1 MMSFLLKGTNIKRL
15 FKWPLRRE
23 AALSTHLL
31 AEIPPEVELSD
42 YRRLPSSS
50 CESPTGLV
58 HGEDLKAELI
68 PDLDIFFERLYEYFC
83 AKGLRCIITK
93 WMIEIL
99 NVTFMVCAI
108 GFFFLFIDWDALGH
122 LKCGVEALEIGAK
135 PCDLMNVIKNDPLI
149 PFTYVKFITIG
160 SMVILTTYGIINF
173 IKFFVKLR
181 STLNVR
187 DFYYNSLKVT
197 DLEIQTISWPKVVEK
212 VVLLQKSQQ
221 LCIVKDLSEHDI
233 IMRLMRKENYLIG
246 MVNKGVI
253 AFPIAC
259 WLPGVGPTVGS
270 RFHGRKSYLM
280 LPKTLEW
287 TLNWCIFQSMFDSKF
302 CVRKDFLTSPSVL
315 KRRLVFMG
323 IAMLFLSPCLV
334 IFPLV
339 YMFLRHAE
347 EFYNHPSTAS
357 SRRWSNLSRWILREY
372 NEVEHFFRHRM
383 NNCTL
388 HSLNYLKQFP
398 TPLISIVA
406 KFVSFVSGG
415 LAGILLILGFL
426 GESILEGHVFGRNLF
441 WYTVVFGTIATV
453 SRKVVADELQVIDP
467 EGAMTLVVQNTHYMP
482 KRWRGKENSELVRKE
497 FETLFQ
503 YTITV
508 LLEEMASIFITP
520 YLLIFV
526 LPKRVNDILCFI
538 SEFTVYVD
546 GVGDV
551 CSLSLFDFQRH
562 GNRNYGSPLD
572 SVKDMRSSQ
581 GKMEKSLLSFQSTYT
596 SWQPNPDGKKFLC
609 NLQRFKE
616 KQIRKY
622 TFQAMEDSQIR
633 SSSRGQSG
641 VYIFHRLLCGDVFPG
656 NNFSPLGLLDTDQ
669 RAYPYILDW
678 YYTCHNERLGRD
690 VDSSTHHGEP
700 GSSTHHDE
708 PGEDI
713 WPPLTLSKPLAENEE
728 EGIWDS
734 NLYERARSH
743 LEASTSSAFFQRATF
758 KRQGWEHNSTSCPWW
773 GQASARRTDPQDN
786 YVEPP
791 HNSFIEPPDFANHYT
806 SGHCS
811 SQHSDWAL
819 NTAHPTGPEDSF
831 HEPPNIG
838 NHYVSGYHS
847 SYHNSE
853 VSEGSKEIDRRDYR
867 TNSSWTSPQAL
878 SKTRYMDDDPDLEQG
893 LSLHFADVPQSND
906 GNEDKADGLGVA
918 GICSSTPASL
928 HVRIVP
934 RSSDP
939 I

>member
-1 MMSFLLKGTNIKRL
+1 MSFLLKGTNIKRL

-23 AALSTHLL
+23 AALSKHLL

-42 YRRLPSSS
+42 YRRLPSSY
-50 CESPTGLV
+50 CESPTGLL

-93 WMIEIL
+93 WIIEIL
-99 NVTFMVCAI
+99 NITFMVCAI
-108 GFFFLFIDWDALGH
+108 GFFFLFVDWDALGH

-149 PFTYVKFITIG
+149 PFTYMKIITIG

-173 IKFFVKLR
+173 VKFFVKLR

-212 VVLLQKSQQ
+212 VVLLQKSQK

-270 RFHGRKSYLM
+270 HFHGRKSYLM

-302 CVRKDFLTSPSVL
+302 CVRKDFLASPSVL
-315 KRRLVFMG
+315 KKRLVFTG

-426 GESILEGHVFGRNLF
+426 GESILEGHIFGRNLF

-467 EGAMTLVVQNTHYMP
+467 EGAMTLVVQHTHYMP

-503 YTITV
+503 YTITM

-526 LPKRVNDILCFI
+526 LPKRANDILGFI

-572 SVKDMRSSQ
+572 SVKDTRSSQ

-596 SWQPNPDGKKFLC
+596 SWHPNPDGKQFLC

-622 TFQAMEDSQIR
+622 TFQAMEDSQLW
-633 SSSRGQSG
+633 SSSRGQNGGS
-641 VYIFHRLLCGDVFPG
+641 IFHRLLCRDVFPG
-656 NNFSPLGLLDTDQ
+656 NGIIYNSSPLGLLDTDQ
-669 RAYPYILDW
+669 RAHPYILDW
-678 YYTCHNERLGRD
+678 YYTCHDEHLNRD
-690 VDSSTHHGEP
+690 VDSSTHHN
-700 GSSTHHDE
+700 E

-713 WPPLTLSKPLAENEE
+713 WPPLTLGKPLTEIEE
-728 EGIWDS
+728 EDIWDS

-758 KRQGWEHNSTSCPWW
+758 KRQGREHNSTSYPLWA
-773 GQASARRTDPQDN
+773 QASSRQTDARDS
-786 YVEPP
+786 YVEPL
-791 HNSFIEPPDFANHYT
+791 HSSFIEPPDFTNHYA

-819 NTAHPTGPEDSF
+819 NTAHPTGPEGSF
-831 HEPPNIG
+831 HEPLNIG
-838 NHYVSGYHS
+838 NHYASGYHS
-847 SYHNSE
+847 NQHSSD
-853 VSEGSKEIDRRDYR
+853 VLEGSEELDQRDYR
-867 TNSSWTSPQAL
+867 TNSSWTSPQAV
-878 SKTRYMDDDPDLEQG
+878 SKTRYMDGDTDLEQG
-893 LSLHFADVPQSND
+893 LSFHFADVPQNND
-906 GNEDKADGLGVA
+906 GKEDKAGHGIA
-918 GICSSTPASL
+918 GICSSMPASL

-934 RSSDP
+934 RSTDP
-939 I
+939 V